1 MSIKE
6 ISPGIFVSEHSIF
19 AVTKME
25 NPAAVKAKPTKIFI
39 DKNNIDTEK
48 IDKIEIVSW
57 GEDNDRPQK
66 TLKLIKKIGV
76 AGKVVQVATAAHFG
90 TGLTLYEEDDEGKK
104 QQIPYKRIPAF
115 KDFDKRNNL
124 NLYFSEAINDLEIH
138 DMMFSEFILSNDYSK
153 IVKVKRQQPV
163 HCRFV
168 AMDKKSGKIE
178 KIAVCGDWENA
189 DKKSVELVD
198 AFSQYDYYEDIR
210 EECKRRKIHKFIV
223 PFHYVKN
230 GEVFY
235 NQPFWHAPLY
245 NGWAELILSVPEVK
259 NLIANNQLQFKYLI
273 LISEDYFKNAFG
285 MNENGGYAW
294 DEFSP
299 DEQKKKQKELKQAI
313 DDHMSGKPAAGRS
326 MYAPMFLGNDGKLVD
341 SIKIIPIED
350 KLKDGSFLPDASAG
364 NYEIAFAKG
373 VDPSVIGAG
382 IPGGSNLSGSGSD
395 KREAYTILCANMVIN
410 RTVSLLPFYL
420 LRDWNNWGE
429 DLDAGFPNVILTT
442 LDKET
447 SGQTEV
453 IN

>member
-1 MSIKE
+1 MIKE
-6 ISPGIFVSEHSIF
+6 ISPGIFVSEQSIL
-19 AVTKME
+19 AVTNMADSSDARAE
-25 NPAAVKAKPTKIFI
+25 PTKIFI
-39 DKNNIDTEK
+39 KKQNVDTEK
-48 IDKIEIVSW
+48 IDEIEIVSW
-57 GEDNDRPQK
+57 GDDNNQPMK

-90 TGLTLYEEDDEGKK
+90 TGLRLYEEDEAGQKIPIPFKK
-104 QQIPYKRIPAF
+104 IPDLKL
-115 KDFDKRNNL
+115 FDKRNNL
-124 NLYFSEAINDLEIH
+124 NLYFSESINDLEIH
-138 DMMFSEFILSNDYSK
+138 ELMFSEFILSKDYSK
-153 IVKVKRQQPV
+153 IVKVERKQPV

-168 AMDKKSGKIE
+168 AKDKKSARIE
-178 KIAVCGDWENA
+178 KVAICGDWENA
-189 DKKSVELVD
+189 DKDSVEIVD
-198 AFSQYDYYEDIR
+198 MFSQYEYFEDIQA
-210 EECKRRKIHKFIV
+210 ECKRRQIHKFII

-259 NLIANNQLQFKYLI
+259 NAIANNQLQFKYLI
-273 LISEDYFKNAFG
+273 LISEDYFKNAYG
-285 MNENGGYAW
+285 LSENGGYAW

-299 DEQKKKQKELKQAI
+299 DDQKKKQKELKKAI
-313 DDHMSGKPAAGRS
+313 DDHMSGKTAAGRS
-326 MYAPMFLGNDGKLVD
+326 MYAPMLLGNDGKLVD
-341 SIKIIPIED
+341 SIKIQPIED

-373 VDPSVIGAG
+373 VDPSIIGAG

-410 RTVSLLPFYL
+410 RTISLLPFYL
-420 LRDWNNWGE
+420 LRDWNGWG
-429 DLDAGFPNVILTT
+429 DNLDAGFPNVILTT